1 MATSDR
7 LDRERIRT
15 LRAARALI
23 NIVTLYL
30 LLPFVALVFGAVVGV
45 VWWAVR

>member
-1 MATSDR
+1 MEA

-30 LLPFVALVFGAVVGV
+30 LLPIVALARGAVVGV
-45 VWWAVR
+45 VWWVVR